1 MAKNKRNRQYIVVG
15 LGRFGSAIAETL
27 CEAGEE
33 VMGVDMNMDL
43 VEDMKDRVTHTVQ
56 MDAMDRDA
64 LEALGVSDFDV
75 AFVTMG
81 SDIRASGT
89 ITLMLKELGV
99 KHVIAKAHDDFHGR
113 MLEKLG
119 ADEVLFPERDMG
131 RRIAHN
137 LVSGN
142 IIDYLELSPDYSMA
156 EVRPMREWVGKP
168 LKELALRSR
177 AGLNII
183 VIKNGE
189 DVNPM
194 PQPETV
200 IREGDVLLVV
210 AREET
215 LAKMDR
221 WH

>member
-1 MAKNKRNRQYIVVG
+1 MGKKKQYIVVG
-15 LGRFGSAIAETL
+15 LGRFGRAIAETL
-27 CEAGEE
+27 CGAGEE
-33 VMGVDMNMDL
+33 VMGVDSDL
-43 VEDMKDRVTHTVQ
+43 DVVESMRDRITHTVQ

-64 LEALGVSDFDV
+64 LEALGVSAFDV

-99 KHVIAKAHDDFHGR
+99 KRVIAKAHDDFHGR

-137 LVSGN
+137 MTSGN
-142 IIDYLELSPDYSMA
+142 IIDYLELSPDYSLA
-156 EVRPMREWVGKP
+156 EIRPRREWIGKA

-177 AGLNII
+177 MGINII
-183 VIKNGE
+183 VIKNG
-189 DVNPM
+189 DDFNPM
-194 PQPETV
+194 PTPETV
-200 IREGDVLLVV
+200 IQENDVILVV
-210 AREET
+210 AREST
-215 LAKMDR
+215 LRQLER
-221 WH
+221 WR